1 MKVTLE
7 RLPESRVQLEI
18 EVDEE
23 RLEKSLD
30 QAYKRIAQRT
40 NIPGFRKGKAPRR
53 VVEKMFTREGLIR
66 EALDKL
72 VPDVYNEAIAE
83 QDITAVDQ
91 PDLEILETEP
101 VRFKA
106 TVAVSPTVT
115 LGDYHAIRVE
125 VEEEEV
131 TAEMLDEQMMRI
143 RRTHATQSPVERG
156 VQWDDM
162 VTGDVVGM
170 VEDEPFVE
178 DTDVEFPIREGQ
190 TLLLE
195 GIAEAFIGMASG
207 DEKEVTFPIPDDFRV
222 EDLRGKEANFKLA
235 VREVKEEVLPDE
247 DDDLAQ
253 AVNAEDFETIDDL
266 RSRLRE
272 DMEAAQKRQTDAEIR
287 EKAVDALVEE
297 ATLDFPEVFVEREID
312 GLIRESV
319 GNNQEA
325 FEAHLLHIGKSAE
338 EFRQSFREAAEIR
351 VKRTLVLSQFAE
363 DESIDVD
370 QEAIE
375 AELDRL
381 VEPMGDGPE
390 TAQLREMFGSSEGTS
405 TIGRNLLTERTLE
418 RLQAIASGAQQ
429 EEEKSE

>member
-325 FEAHLLHIGKSAE
+325 FEAHLQHIGKSAE
-338 EFRQSFREAAEIR
+338 EFRQSFREAAEVR

>member
-1 MKVTLE
+1 LKVTLE
-7 RLPESRVQLEI
+7 KLPESRVQLEI
-18 EVDEE
+18 EVDDE

-30 QAYKRIAQRT
+30 KAYKSIAQRT

-83 QDITAVDQ
+83 QDVTAVDQ
-91 PDLEILETEP
+91 PDLEILDMEP

-115 LGDYHAIRVE
+115 LGDYHAIRVAA
-125 VEEEEV
+125 EEKEV
-131 TAEMLDEQMMRI
+131 TDEMLEEQLI
-143 RRTHATQSPVERG
+143 LVRRHHATQAPVERG

-162 VTGDVVGM
+162 VTGDVVGT

-195 GIAEAFIGMASG
+195 GIGEAFIGMASG
-207 DEKEVTFPIPDDFRV
+207 DEKEITIPVPDDFQV
-222 EDLRGKEANFKLA
+222 ENLRGKDANFKLV
-235 VREVKEEVLPDE
+235 VREVKEEVLPEE
-247 DDDLAQ
+247 DDELAKM
-253 AVNAEDFETIDDL
+253 VNAEEFETIDDL
-266 RSRLRE
+266 RSRIRE
-272 DMEAAQKRQTDAEIR
+272 DMEAAQKRQSDADVR
-287 EKAVDALVEE
+287 EKAVDSLVEE

-312 GLIRESV
+312 GLIGESV
-319 GNNQEA
+319 GTSQEA
-325 FEAHLLHIGKSAE
+325 YQAHLLHIGKSAE
-338 EFRQSFREAAEIR
+338 EFRQSFRDAAEIR
-351 VKRTLVLSQFAE
+351 VKRSLVLGQFAE
-363 DESIDVD
+363 EESIEVG

-390 TAQLREMFGSSEGTS
+390 TAQLREMFASSEGTA
-405 TIGRNLLTERTLE
+405 TIGRNLLTERTLK
-418 RLQAIASGAQQ
+418 RLQAIASGS
-429 EEEKSE
+429 EEEEESE

>member
-7 RLPESRVQLEI
+7 KLPESRVQLEI
-18 EVDEE
+18 EVDED

-30 QAYKRIAQRT
+30 RAYKSIAQRT

-72 VPDVYNEAIAE
+72 VPDVYNEALAE
-83 QDITAVDQ
+83 QDINTVDQ

-115 LGDYHAIRVE
+115 LGDYRAIRVE

-131 TAEMLDEQMMRI
+131 TDDMLEEQLLRI
-143 RRTHATQSPVERG
+143 RRQHATQAPVERG

-162 VTGDVVGM
+162 VTGDVVGT
-170 VEDEPFVE
+170 VDDEPFVE
-178 DTDVEFPIREGQ
+178 DKDVEFPIREGQ

-207 DEKEVTFPIPDDFRV
+207 QEKEIIIPVPDDFQV
-222 EDLRGKEANFKLA
+222 ENLRDKDANFKLA

-247 DDDLAQ
+247 DDELAQ
-253 AVNAEDFETIDDL
+253 MVNAEEFETMDDL

-272 DMEAAQKRQTDAEIR
+272 DMEAAQKRQADSDVR
-287 EKAVDALVEE
+287 EKAVDSLVEE

-325 FEAHLLHIGKSAE
+325 YEAHLLHIGKTAE
-338 EFRQSFREAAEIR
+338 EFRRSFREAAEIR
-351 VKRTLVLSQFAE
+351 VKRSLVLGQFAE
-363 DESIDVD
+363 EEAIEVD

-390 TAQLREMFGSSEGTS
+390 TAQLREMFGSSEGTA

-418 RLQAIASGAQQ
+418 RLQAIASGSHL